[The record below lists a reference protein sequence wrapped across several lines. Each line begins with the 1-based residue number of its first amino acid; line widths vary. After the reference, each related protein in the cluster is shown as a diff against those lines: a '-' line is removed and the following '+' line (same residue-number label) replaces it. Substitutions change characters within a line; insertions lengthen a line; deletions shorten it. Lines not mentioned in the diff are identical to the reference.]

1 MPGSSDSANR
11 PLPSI
16 LTRSFS
22 WMRIF
27 LHHLSSCSPSFDKC
41 LEKCSKKFS
50 VTGGNEP
57 RASTVA
63 ISVDWSQLAQP
74 KQIAFVVLAGVRGR
88 LRRLPND
95 PAPGACRLRH
105 LPTLAAMG
113 PALTDG
119 VGGSSVA
126 ICAIGG
132 APRVGN
138 ARRAA
143 AETVVRGFISRA
155 GLFRGQPARP
165 LGRARRMRERT
176 AQRRRAG
183 EYRHAKK
190 EPSHRRLCS
199 RGITPRLGASR
210 PRGLRSDQAG
220 ELQEPLLEAPRRVL
234 WPRAAG
240 LLPWKPGEMVYSGRT

>member
-27 LHHLSSCSPSFDKC
+27 LHHLSSGSPSFDKC
-41 LEKCSKKFS
+41 LEKCSKKLS

-95 PAPGACRLRH
+95 PAPGACR
-105 LPTLAAMG
+105 PVQT
-113 PALTDG
+113 
-119 VGGSSVA
+119 
-126 ICAIGG
+126 
-132 APRVGN
+132 RVDD
-138 ARRAA
+138 
-143 AETVVRGFISRA
+143 
-155 GLFRGQPARP
+155 P
-165 LGRARRMRERT
+165 
-176 AQRRRAG
+176 RRAG
-183 EYRHAKK
+183 RLAAQNRG
-190 EPSHRRLCS
+190 SGNHR
-199 RGITPRLGASR
+199 
-210 PRGLRSDQAG
+210 
-220 ELQEPLLEAPRRVL
+220 
-234 WPRAAG
+234 
-240 LLPWKPGEMVYSGRT
+240 